1 VSVTQAAVLLGGRE
15 WMPMA
20 ILVLTLAVLLLGIA
34 YWRTTADARTRWLAA
49 MLKAIGLGLL
59 VLCLVEPLWST
70 TRAKPGANLFLIVAD
85 NSRSMEID
93 AGNNRSR
100 GEWLRELL
108 IADEAPWQVR
118 LAQDFDVRRFL
129 FDARLQNV
137 SGFED
142 LNFVGNATSIDVVL
156 ETLAERLAAQPL
168 AGILLL
174 TDGNSTTPPLP
185 AEKLKTLPPIY
196 PILPPTDRTPGD
208 LSIAGTTVS
217 ETIFEDA
224 PVTVTAQ
231 VAAVQMDS
239 TAVTCQLLD
248 EQGDLVEEQTQ
259 TIDSDKPLSF
269 RFQVRPKKP
278 GLSFYTVR
286 VAPEGE
292 VERTFAEDPRTREA
306 TLANNQRQVAVNREG
321 QPYRVL
327 YVGGRPNW
335 EYKFLRRG
343 IEEDPQISLVG
354 FLRIARREAKF
365 DFRGRADESS
375 NPLFRGF
382 KKEGDEETE
391 SYDQPVIIRL
401 NARNEAELRDGFP
414 KEKAELFEYDAL
426 VLDDIEAEF
435 FTHDQLALIER
446 FVSERGGGLMML
458 GGPDT
463 FRHGG
468 YSRTPVGD
476 ALPVYLDRPVAGDPQ
491 DRFRL
496 RLTRD
501 GWLEPWI
508 RLRDNEADE
517 KSRLAQM
524 PQFWSVS
531 RVDSVKPAARV
542 MASVTADGRTEFPA
556 VVTQSYGRGRVL
568 AVMIGDL
575 WRWGMHRG
583 PDAEDDLGKAWRQMV
598 RWTLADIPRRLQGA
612 VVPQQEGQHQTMRI
626 ALRVRDKVYQPQDN
640 ANLSVQVRPPG
651 EPSIELDAQPSLE
664 EAGLFEVLYT
674 PRSPGAYRA
683 EITHTDDSGEVQ
695 RATLGWTSDPA
706 ADEFREITINRDAMA
721 RLAEATGGE
730 VVEASNLNDFVTTLP
745 ARNAPLTETWLTP
758 LWHRSW
764 VFALVLLCLI
774 GEWGIRR
781 LRGLP

>member
-1 VSVTQAAVLLGGRE
+1 MLAAVLLGGRD
-15 WMPMA
+15 WMPAA
-20 ILVLTLAVLLLGIA
+20 ILVLTLAVLLLGFA
-34 YWRTTADARTRWLAA
+34 YWRTTADSRTRWLAA
-49 MLKAIGLGLL
+49 LLKATGLGLL

-93 AGNNRSR
+93 AGDGRSR

-142 LNFVGNATSIDVVL
+142 LNFIGNATSIDVVL
-156 ETLAERLAAQPL
+156 ETLAERYAAQPL

-185 AEKLKTLPPIY
+185 AEKLKKLPPIY
-196 PILPPTDRTPGD
+196 PILPPAERTPGD
-208 LSIAGTTVS
+208 LSISGTSVS

-231 VAAVQMDS
+231 VAAVQMNS
-239 TAVTCQLLD
+239 AAVTCQLLD

-259 TIDSDKPLSF
+259 SVDSDKPLSF

-292 VERTFAEDPRTREA
+292 IERTFGQTPRTREA
-306 TLANNQRQVAVNREG
+306 TLANNQRQIAVNREG

-343 IEEDPQISLVG
+343 LQEDPQINLAG
-354 FLRIARREAKF
+354 LLRIARREAKF

-391 SYDQPVIIRL
+391 SYDQPVMFAH
-401 NARNEAELRDGFP
+401 NAKDEAELRDGFP
-414 KEKAELFEYDAL
+414 KEKAKLFEYDAI
-426 VLDDIEAEF
+426 VLDDVEAEF

-496 RLTRD
+496 RLTRE
-501 GWLEPWI
+501 GWLEPWM

-517 KSRLAQM
+517 KQRLAQM

-531 RVDSVKPAARV
+531 RVDSVKPAARL
-542 MASVTADGRTEFPA
+542 MATVTADGRIEFPA

-568 AVMIGDL
+568 AVMIGDM

-626 ALRVRDKVYQPQDN
+626 AVRLKDKVYQPQDN

-664 EAGLFEVLYT
+664 EAGLFEALYT
-674 PRSPGAYRA
+674 PRQAGAYRA
-683 EITHTDDSGEVQ
+683 EITQTDESGEVQ
-695 RATLGWTSDPA
+695 RTTLGWTSDPA
-706 ADEFREITINRDAMA
+706 ADEFREITINHDAMA

-730 VVEASNLNDFVTTLP
+730 VVSADGLNDFVTTLP
-745 ARNAPLTETWLTP
+745 ARNVPLTETWLTP

-781 LRGLP
+781 VRGLP

>member
-1 VSVTQAAVLLGGRE
+1 VSVTLAAVLLGGRE
-15 WMPMA
+15 WMPTATLM
-20 ILVLTLAVLLLGIA
+20 LTLAVLLLGIA
-34 YWRTTADARTRWLAA
+34 YWRTTADARTRWVAA
-49 MLKAIGLGLL
+49 LLKAIGLGLL

-85 NSRSMEID
+85 NSRSMQID
-93 AGNNRSR
+93 AGNDRSR
-100 GEWLRELL
+100 GEWLRDLL

-118 LAQDFDVRRFL
+118 LAQDFDVRRFQ
-129 FDARLQNV
+129 FDTRLQNV
-137 SGFED
+137 SGFEGLSFD
-142 LNFVGNATSIDVVL
+142 GNATSIDVVL
-156 ETLAERLAAQPL
+156 ETLTERFAAQPL

-174 TDGNSTTPPLP
+174 SDGNSTTPPLP
-185 AEKLKTLPPIY
+185 ADKLKTLPPIY
-196 PILPPTDRTPGD
+196 PILPPAERTPED
-208 LSIAGTTVS
+208 LSIAGTSVS

-224 PVTVTAQ
+224 PVTITAQ
-231 VAAVQMDS
+231 VAAVQMGS
-239 TAVTCQLLD
+239 TAVMCQLLD
-248 EQGDLVEEQTQ
+248 ELGELVEQQSQ
-259 TIDSDKPLSF
+259 TIDSDRSLSF
-269 RFQVRPKKP
+269 RFSVRPKKP

-292 VERTFAEDPRTREA
+292 IERTFGENPRSREA
-306 TLANNQRQVAVNREG
+306 TLANNQRQIAVNREG

-382 KKEGDEETE
+382 KKQGDEETE
-391 SYDQPVIIRL
+391 SYDQPVMFSMNTK
-401 NARNEAELRDGFP
+401 NASELRDGFP
-414 KEKAELFEYDAL
+414 KEKAELFQYDAL

-496 RLTRD
+496 RLTRE
-501 GWLEPWI
+501 GWLEPWM

-517 KSRLAQM
+517 KQRLALM

-542 MASVTADGRTEFPA
+542 AATVTADGRTEFPA

-568 AVMIGDL
+568 AVMIGDM

-583 PDAEDDLGKAWRQMV
+583 SDAEDDLGKAWRQIV
-598 RWTLADIPRRLQGA
+598 RWTLADIPRRLQGT
-612 VVPQQEGQHQTMRI
+612 VVPQQEGQHQTMRV
-626 ALRVRDKVYQPQDN
+626 ALRLRDKVYQPQDN
-640 ANLSVQVRPPG
+640 ANLSVHVRPPD
-651 EPSIELDAQPSLE
+651 EDAIHLDAQPSLE
-664 EAGLFEVLYT
+664 EAGLFEALYT
-674 PRSPGAYRA
+674 PRQPGAYRA
-683 EITHTDDSGEVQ
+683 EITQTDESGEVQ

-706 ADEFREITINRDAMA
+706 ADEFREITINHDAMA

-730 VVEASNLNDFVTTLP
+730 VVEASNLNDLVTTLP
-745 ARNAPLTETWLTP
+745 ARNVPLTETWQTP

-764 VFALVLLCLI
+764 MFALVLLCLI

-781 LRGLP
+781 VRGLP